1 MAMANVAW
9 RGRFDVG
16 NVPRFGYCSAFEV
29 VPKAAIAVAQAQ
41 AQAEAEG
48 EAEASPNVLV
58 AAIVRFFLRSFLCKL
73 MNLTSDRHFTCYKEQ
88 SEAGDCC
95 IFNAHTVVSR

>member
-29 VPKAAIAVAQAQ
+29 LPKAAIAVV
-41 AQAEAEG
+41 QAEAVDEAV
-48 EAEASPNVLV
+48 AEASPNVLV
-58 AAIVRFFLRSFLCKL
+58 ADIVSLFLPFFVVYIDEFDIWQALYVLHVAFLI
-73 MNLTSDRHFTCYKEQ
+73 R
-88 SEAGDCC
+88 
-95 IFNAHTVVSR
+95 IR

>member
-29 VPKAAIAVAQAQ
+29 VPKAAIAVV
-41 AQAEAEG
+41 QAEAVAV
-48 EAEASPNVLV
+48 AEASPKSQRRSHCQVFPS
-58 AAIVRFFLRSFLCKL
+58 FF
-73 MNLTSDRHFTCYKEQ
+73 
-88 SEAGDCC
+88 
-95 IFNAHTVVSR
+95 

>member
-29 VPKAAIAVAQAQ
+29 VPKAAIAVVQVQ
-41 AQAEAEG
+41 AQAEAVAV
-48 EAEASPNVLV
+48 AEASPNVLV
-58 AAIVRFFLRSFLCKL
+58 VAIVRFFLPFFEYIDEFDIWQALYVL
-73 MNLTSDRHFTCYKEQ
+73 QEQ
-88 SEAGDCC
+88 CEAGDCC
-95 IFNAHTVVSR
+95 IFNAYTVVSR

>member
-29 VPKAAIAVAQAQ
+29 LPKAAIAVV
-41 AQAEAEG
+41 QAEAVDEAV
-48 EAEASPNVLV
+48 AEASPNVLV
-58 AAIVRFFLRSFLCKL
+58 AAIVSLFLPFFCIL
-73 MNLTSDRHFTCYKEQ
+73 MNLTSDRHFMCYT
-88 SEAGDCC
+88 SSARRA
-95 IFNAHTVVSR
+95 IVAFLMRIR

>member
-41 AQAEAEG
+41 AVD

-58 AAIVRFFLRSFLCKL
+58 AAIVRFFLLSF
-73 MNLTSDRHFTCYKEQ
+73 F
-88 SEAGDCC
+88 
-95 IFNAHTVVSR
+95 V

>member
-29 VPKAAIAVAQAQ
+29 VPKAAIAVVQVQAQ
-41 AQAEAEG
+41 AQAEAVAV
-48 EAEASPNVLV
+48 AEASPNVLV
-58 AAIVRFFLRSFLCKL
+58 VAIVRFFLPFFCVYWWIWHLTGTLCATEAVRGGRL
-73 MNLTSDRHFTCYKEQ
+73 LHF
-88 SEAGDCC
+88 
-95 IFNAHTVVSR
+95 

>member
-29 VPKAAIAVAQAQ
+29 LPKAAIAVV
-41 AQAEAEG
+41 QAEAVDEAV
-48 EAEASPNVLV
+48 AEASPNVLV
-58 AAIVRFFLRSFLCKL
+58 AVIVSLFLPFFVVYIDEFDIWQALYVLHVAFLI
-73 MNLTSDRHFTCYKEQ
+73 R
-88 SEAGDCC
+88 
-95 IFNAHTVVSR
+95 IR